1 MKPLYPPI
9 EPYASHRFRVGNGHE
24 VYVEECGNPEGVAAV
39 FLHGGPGSGCR
50 SHHRS
55 FFDPERYRAI
65 LVDQR
70 GCGRSTPHGGLRS
83 NTTRHLLGDLES
95 IRTRLDVSRWL
106 LFGGSWGAALAL
118 LYAQAYPERVS
129 GLVLRGVFLARKR
142 DVDWFVRDGAS
153 RFHPEQWQ
161 RFIDAL
167 DPKERADPVRAIYR
181 RVNGA
186 DELEQR
192 RMAKEWWL
200 WSTRVTLGHA
210 FTQPDDATLPAGA
223 LAQCRIE
230 LHYAA
235 ARYFIR
241 EGRILEDCPKISDIP
256 ATIVHGRQDLVC
268 PPEGAWLLHR
278 ALPRSELTIL
288 PNAGHL
294 AQGEEMTDALVR
306 ALDNM
311 AGRLAA

>member
-9 EPYASHRFRVGNGHE
+9 EPYAFHRFGVGSGHE
-24 VYVEECGNPEGVAAV
+24 IYVEECGNPLGIPAV

-55 FFDPERYRAI
+55 FFDPKRYRVI

-70 GCGRSTPHGGLRS
+70 GCGRSIPHGALRN
-83 NTTRHLLGDLES
+83 NTTRHLLRDLDS
-95 IRTRLDVSRWL
+95 IRTRLNVPKWL

-118 LYAQAYPERVS
+118 LYAQAFPERVS
-129 GLVLRGVFLARKR
+129 GLVLRGSFLARKR

-153 RFHPEQWQ
+153 RFHPEAWQ
-161 RFIDAL
+161 RFIDNF
-167 DPKERADPVRAIYR
+167 DSKECADPVRAIHR

-210 FTQPDDATLPAGA
+210 FTPADDDSLPVGA

-241 EGRILEDCPKISDIP
+241 KGQILEDCPKISHLP
-256 ATIVHGRQDLVC
+256 ATIVHGQQDLVC
-268 PPEGAWLLHR
+268 PPEAAWLLHR

-288 PNAGHL
+288 PNSGHL
-294 AQGEEMTDALVR
+294 AQGEEMIDALVR
-306 ALDNM
+306 SLDSM
-311 AGRLAA
+311 AERLGS